1 MSTPTDLT
9 KFADVLF
16 GGRLLTNESL
26 EMMKTIKDEYGLGLF
41 EIPFGDNIGLGHTG
55 AIDGFV
61 SVYSHYADGNVSYA
75 LTSNGL
81 NFKLGDIK
89 KAVLGAV
96 YGKPY
101 ELPEF
106 YNVASEDLDV
116 YLGEYVSA
124 ELGLDIIV
132 TKEGNTL
139 IAQIG
144 DDVFAFEAV
153 DKDKFKYDPIEATF
167 EFDPEK
173 NTMTLFQYGVELV
186 FQKKK

>member
-1 MSTPTDLT
+1 M
-9 KFADVLF
+9 
-16 GGRLLTNESL
+16 
-26 EMMKTIKDEYGLGLF
+26 
-41 EIPFGDNIGLGHTG
+41 
-55 AIDGFV
+55 
-61 SVYSHYADGNVSYA
+61 
-75 LTSNGL
+75 
-81 NFKLGDIK
+81 
-89 KAVLGAV
+89 
-96 YGKPY
+96 
-101 ELPEF
+101 
-106 YNVASEDLDV
+106 DV